1 MDFFHSSDSGR
12 YMAKA
17 GIAQRSRQYFAG
29 ICAVA
34 GSILFNIK
42 ELTAPSAGQCVSLSQ
57 LSTWTS
63 TPIDTLKDSRIV
75 PLGREVPFPSHGH
88 PVKLIAPALK
98 TTYIL
103 YASSF
108 FLRIRSIFIRV
119 FPFVTK
125 MERNKMNAAI
135 N

>member
-1 MDFFHSSDSGR
+1 
-12 YMAKA
+12 MANA
-17 GIAQRSRQYFAG
+17 GIAQRSRQYFAA

-75 PLGREVPFPSHGH
+75 PLGREVPFPSYGH
-88 PVKLIAPALK
+88 PVKLIAPA
-98 TTYIL
+98 
-103 YASSF
+103 
-108 FLRIRSIFIRV
+108 
-119 FPFVTK
+119 
-125 MERNKMNAAI
+125 
-135 N
+135 